1 MFEKN
6 NNLKTWLDTGKYASE
21 KNINEFL
28 DNSNNELYIVTF
40 SDDESN
46 SSYSTEEEKSEITD
60 GDISM
65 ASFVVEDDCDID
77 DDSLYVEWNKF
88 SIGND
93 DSDF

>member
-46 SSYSTEEEKSEITD
+46 SSYSTEEEKSESTD
-60 GDISM
+60 FDISM

-77 DDSLYVEWNKF
+77 DDSL
-88 SIGND
+88 
-93 DSDF
+93 